1 MWLLETGTANFE
13 RLTGFNHEEERG
25 MSPCFHLCHTKNPQG
40 FFLNLS
46 IHPKSV
52 SSESVFSKSVF
63 LKVYFP
69 QVFLPEIIQV

>member
-46 IHPKSV
+46 IPLFLA
-52 SSESVFSKSVF
+52 EGGGVFGFK
-63 LKVYFP
+63 
-69 QVFLPEIIQV
+69 